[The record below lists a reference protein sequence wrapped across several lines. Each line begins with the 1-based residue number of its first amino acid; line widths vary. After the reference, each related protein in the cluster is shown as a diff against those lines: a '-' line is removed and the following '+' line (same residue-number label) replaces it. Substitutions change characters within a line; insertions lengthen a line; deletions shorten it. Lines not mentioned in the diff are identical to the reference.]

1 MIYCYCDNFFERSNY
16 PKFYKQAVAVM
27 RGANNIAFSR
37 KEDFDVFVHR
47 LKTRLEADKPKGHAA
62 YVSDFLDGDR
72 KGQISIESGKDETPV
87 ARIYFEPV
95 KAVVEY
101 DMGTGRFQHM
111 LFPETTI

>member
-1 MIYCYCDNFFERSNY
+1 
-16 PKFYKQAVAVM
+16 M

-47 LKTRLEADKPKGHAA
+47 LKTRLEADKPEGHAA
-62 YVSDFLDGDR
+62 HISFHDSGER
-72 KGQISIESGKDETPV
+72 KGSISIESGKDETSV
-87 ARIYFEPV
+87 ARIYYEPV

-111 LFPETTI
+111 QIPQNTI

>member
-62 YVSDFLDGDR
+62 SWQFFSCHR
-72 KGQISIESGKDETPV
+72 KRGMAISTQRK
-87 ARIYFEPV
+87 
-95 KAVVEY
+95 
-101 DMGTGRFQHM
+101 
-111 LFPETTI
+111 

>member
-1 MIYCYCDNFFERSNY
+1 MIYCCGDNFFERSNY
-16 PKFYKQAVAVM
+16 PKFYAKAVGVM

-47 LKTRLEADKPKGHAA
+47 LKTRLETDKPKGHAA
-62 YVSDFLDGDR
+62 RISDVIAGER
-72 KGQISIESGKDETPV
+72 KGCISIESGKDETPV
-87 ARIYFEPV
+87 ARIFFEPV

-111 LFPETTI
+111 LFPENSI

>member
-62 YVSDFLDGDR
+62 RISDIISGDR
-72 KGQISIESGKDETPV
+72 KGTISIESGKDETPV

-111 LFPETTI
+111 LFPENSI

>member
-1 MIYCYCDNFFERSNY
+1 MIYCFCDNFFERSNY

-47 LKTRLEADKPKGHAA
+47 LKTRLEADKPKGHTAH
-62 YVSDFLDGDR
+62 VSDIILGDR
-72 KGQISIESGKDETPV
+72 KGCIHILSGKDET
-87 ARIYFEPV
+87 RIASIRFEPV

-111 LFPETTI
+111 IFPENTI